1 MPNAEELMS
10 KVETLRARIV
20 SELKELRDS
29 HYNGF
34 GAEMARSTG
43 VSQSKINRILN
54 ANQSGIDAY
63 IDVAKRV
70 SEDLEVNINGLIPM
84 PTSRRTEEK
93 SVQIYDV
100 EVGAGNGIRPVEEW
114 SHDDAHLPRQI
125 LRAVLDGPV
134 PEELGL
140 VQVKGESM
148 YPEVSSG
155 DYAFWTP
162 TSDVVDGDA
171 YLIRMDDAILLKIL
185 QRKPGNRL
193 RIHSLN
199 PAFSDDIIR
208 KTDTGQWVTDEE
220 KEVAVGFDVRGLFL
234 GAIRPTD
241 LYRASQQMQDFAR
254 AHEMINGSS

>member
-1 MPNAEELMS
+1 MS
-10 KVETLRARIV
+10 NVETLRARIV

-29 HYNGF
+29 HYNRS

-43 VSQSKINRILN
+43 VSQSKMSRILN
-54 ANQSGIDAY
+54 ENQSGIDAY
-63 IDVAKRV
+63 IDVAERV
-70 SEDLEVNINGLIPM
+70 ADNLGVDPGRVIPM
-84 PTSRRTEEK
+84 PAAKTAEEK

-114 SHDDAHLPRQI
+114 SYDDARLPKEI

-134 PEELGL
+134 PKQLGL
-140 VQVKGESM
+140 VQVRGESM

-155 DYAFWTP
+155 DFAFWTP
-162 TSDVVDGDA
+162 TSEVVDGNA
-171 YLIRMDDAILLKIL
+171 YLIRMDDAVLLKIL
-185 QRKPGNRL
+185 QRKPGHRL

-199 PAFSDDIIR
+199 AAFSDDIIR

-220 KEVAVGFDVRGLFL
+220 KEVAVSFDVRGLFL

-241 LYRASQQMQDFAR
+241 LYRASQRMQDFAR

>member
-1 MPNAEELMS
+1 MS
-10 KVETLRARIV
+10 KNIETLRARIV
-20 SELKELRDS
+20 AQLEDLRDT
-29 HYNGF
+29 HYDRS
-34 GAEMARSTG
+34 GAKMARSAG

-54 ANQSGIDAY
+54 ENQTGIDAY
-63 IDVAKRV
+63 VEVAERVAEDQGIDVNTIVPFSVPSARH
-70 SEDLEVNINGLIPM
+70 
-84 PTSRRTEEK
+84 EEK
-93 SVQIYDV
+93 NIRVYDV

-114 SHDDAHLPRQI
+114 SYDDVHLPEQI

-134 PEELGL
+134 PKKLGL
-140 VQVKGESM
+140 VQVKGQSM

-162 TSDVVDGDA
+162 TNDVVDGDA
-171 YLIRMDDAILLKIL
+171 YLIRMDNAILLKVL

-208 KTDTGQWVTDEE
+208 KTDTGQWVTDGE
-220 KEVAVGFDVRGLFL
+220 KEVVVSFDVRGLFL

-241 LYRASQQMQDFAR
+241 RPPRRRCKFPLR
-254 AHEMINGSS
+254 

>member
-1 MPNAEELMS
+1 MS
-10 KVETLRARIV
+10 KNIETLRARIV
-20 SELKELRDS
+20 AQLKDLRDT
-29 HYNGF
+29 HYDRS
-34 GAEMARSTG
+34 GAKMARSTG
-43 VSQSKINRILN
+43 VSQSKMNRILN
-54 ANQSGIDAY
+54 ENQAGIDAY
-63 IDVAKRV
+63 VDVAERVAEDLGIDVNTIVPVSMPPDRQKEKNIRV
-70 SEDLEVNINGLIPM
+70 
-84 PTSRRTEEK
+84 
-93 SVQIYDV
+93 YDV
-100 EVGAGNGIRPVEEW
+100 EVGAGNGVRPVEEW
-114 SHDDAHLPRQI
+114 SYDDAHLPRQI

-134 PEELGL
+134 PKQLGL
-140 VQVKGESM
+140 VQVRGESM

-171 YLIRMDDAILLKIL
+171 YLIRMDDALLLKIL

-220 KEVAVGFDVRGLFL
+220 KEVAVSFDVRGLFL

-241 LYRASQQMQDFAR
+241 LYRASQRMQDFSR